1 MFITGHS
8 RDLQLFTLVRKTP
21 MIISVPKSSLVSLRI
36 SSCQTTGCGIAGKK
50 TKVLTMELSLKA
62 ETWSFGTSVGR
73 YRVWNISE
81 YIRSSRH
88 VWGVNQLS
96 SQWS

>member
-21 MIISVPKSSLVSLRI
+21 KIISVHKSSLVSLKS

-50 TKVLTMELSLKA
+50 MKVLAMELSLEA
-62 ETWSFGTSVGR
+62 ETWTFGTSVGR
-73 YRVWNISE
+73 YRVWNTSE
-81 YIRSSRH
+81 YIRS
-88 VWGVNQLS
+88 
-96 SQWS
+96 